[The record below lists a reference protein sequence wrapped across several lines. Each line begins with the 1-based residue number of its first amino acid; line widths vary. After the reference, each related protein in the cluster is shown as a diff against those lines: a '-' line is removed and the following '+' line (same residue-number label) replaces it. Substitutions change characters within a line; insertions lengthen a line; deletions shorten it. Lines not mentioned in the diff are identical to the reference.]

1 MKKEKEAPFIL
12 HFLNENIMN
21 DQTKTSEELLREL
34 QEFNIERKKA
44 NDALQESEE
53 TFRTIFENSS
63 AAMAII
69 EPDTTISMVNEEY
82 CKLIGC
88 SKQEV
93 IGTSWTRQIP
103 PEDLDRLKEYNRR
116 RLLNPSDAPEKYE
129 FTFYQNSGMIRH
141 ALMSVA
147 VLRNHKIIASFIDIT
162 QRKYAEDAV
171 KQLSDRFSLA
181 ARAGGVGVWDYDIIN
196 NVLVWDDRMY
206 ELYGIQKKDFIGVY
220 EAWQNG
226 VHPDD
231 KDRGDK
237 EIRMAILSEKEF
249 DTEFRVSWPDGS
261 IHNIRALGI
270 VQRDGSGKALRMI
283 GTNWDITKYKQVEEK
298 VRAKDIEFR
307 KLSKNAPGLI
317 FQFTRRPDGTYYVPV
332 ASEGIRDIFGCSPE
346 DVLDD
351 FTPIGRV
358 ICPEDSA
365 RVIDDIEYSAKH
377 MTYFT
382 CEFRVQIPGKAIQWI
397 YSRST
402 PEKLADGSITWYGF
416 NTDITEHKRAEL
428 ELFQA
433 KEKAEESDRLKSAFL
448 ANMSHEIRTP
458 MNGILGFAQLLK
470 EPNLT
475 GEEQQAYIK
484 IIERSGKRMLNIIND
499 IVDISKIESGQMQ
512 VSMSEINISDQMQFV
527 YSFFKPEVEKK
538 GMMLLLQNSLPA
550 KEAIIQSDREKLY
563 AILTNLVGNAL
574 KYTNTGFIEMGVK
587 KKGVYLELYVKDTG
601 IGVPETKKELIFHR
615 FRQGN
620 DLTSHFTEGAGL
632 GLSISKAYVELLGGK
647 IWLES
652 EPGKGSTFYFTLPH
666 NTGTNIEVFTED
678 VSLVTESD
686 NPLVNLK
693 ILVAEDDEVSVL
705 LLSKALRKYCREIV
719 TAENGLE
726 AVEACRNHADI
737 DLFLMD
743 IKMPVMDGFEAT
755 RLIRKFNKDVI
766 IIAQTAFGL
775 TGDREK
781 AIEAGCNDFISKP
794 LVLEEL
800 KVLIRKYFNI

>member
-1 MKKEKEAPFIL
+1 VKKEKEAPFIL
-12 HFLNENIMN
+12 HFLNENTMN
-21 DQTKTSEELLREL
+21 DQIKTREELFGEL

-129 FTFYQNSGMIRH
+129 FTFYQSTGEIKH
-141 ALMSVA
+141 ALMSV
-147 VLRNHKIIASFIDIT
+147 VMLRNRKIIASFIDIT
-162 QRKYAEDAV
+162 QRKHAEDAV

-206 ELYGIQKKDFIGVY
+206 ELYGIKKKEFIGVY

-231 KDRGDK
+231 KERGDK
-237 EIRMAILSEKEF
+237 EIRMAILGEKEF

-261 IHNIRALGI
+261 VHIIRALAI
-270 VQRDGSGKALRMI
+270 VQRDNSGNALRMI
-283 GTNWDITKYKQVEEK
+283 GTNWDITKYKQAEEK

-317 FQFTRRPDGTYYVPV
+317 FQFTRRPNGTYYVPI
-332 ASEGIRDIFGCSPE
+332 ASEGIRDMFGCSPE

-365 RVIDDIEYSAKH
+365 RVIGDIEYSAKH

-416 NTDITEHKRAEL
+416 NTDITERKRAEL

-527 YSFFKPEVEKK
+527 YSFFKPEVERK
-538 GMMLLLQNSLPA
+538 GMLLLLRNSLPL
-550 KEAIIQSDREKLY
+550 KEAIIRSDREKLY

-574 KYTNTGFIEMGVK
+574 KYTNTGSIEMGVE
-587 KKGVYLELYVKDTG
+587 KKGRYLEFFVKDTG
-601 IGVPETKKELIFHR
+601 VGVPETKKELIFLR

-620 DLTSHFTEGAGL
+620 DLTSHFTEGTGL

-652 EPGKGSTFYFTLPH
+652 ELGKGSSFYFTIPYH
-666 NTGTNIEVFTED
+666 AETDTKVVKED
-678 VSLVTESD
+678 VSAVIEAV
-686 NPLVNLK
+686 NPAVNLK

-705 LLSKALRKYCREIV
+705 LLSKALRMYCREIV
-719 TAENGLE
+719 TAENGFE
-726 AVEACRNHADI
+726 AVEACRNHPDI

-743 IKMPVMDGFEAT
+743 IKMPGMDGLEAT
-755 RLIRKFNKDVI
+755 RQIRKFNKDVI
-766 IIAQTAFGL
+766 IIAQTGFGL

-781 AIEAGCNDFISKP
+781 AIEAGCNDYLSKP
-794 LVLEEL
+794 IVIEEL
-800 KVLIRKYFNI
+800 KGLIRKYLKI